1 MKERLKYELVADVM
15 LQRWRWLL
23 FNLISFTVFLQ
34 QKN

>member
-23 FNLISFTVFLQ
+23 FNL
-34 QKN
+34 